1 MASETEI
8 ERARAIMDRASLI
21 YALDNVNP
29 IISDILD
36 QITLDAQFLC
46 DRLWSAW
53 ATVEAY
59 QQELRELYDDNY

>member
-36 QITLDAQFLC
+36 QITLDVQFLC

-53 ATVEAY
+53 ATV
-59 QQELRELYDDNY
+59 